1 MGVLFSIAFSTLSLV
16 VASRIMNVGLGII
29 PALLVVAF
37 LQVMGVALEGTE
49 KLLYAFIF
57 ILGLLIYFAGLKRF
71 TGESTWTLIKLT
83 IVWMIMAFVIA
94 QVFFKVFELSFAFYL
109 RS

>member
-16 VASRIMNVGLGII
+16 LASRIMNVGLGII
-29 PALLVVAF
+29 PALLIVVF
-37 LQVMGVALEGTE
+37 LQVMGAALEGTE
-49 KLLYAFIF
+49 KLLYAFIV
-57 ILGLLIYFAGLKRF
+57 IISLLIYFAGLKRF

-83 IVWMIMAFVIA
+83 IVWMILAVVIA
-94 QVFFKVFELSFAFYL
+94 QVFFELLGLSFAFYL